1 VKREDVILQNKPWR
15 SEAAIPPELMALKG
29 FLSPEESRLCYWLG
43 RNWLSG
49 RGRAVDVGAYLGAA
63 SACLAAGAS
72 AAGLASPGGAKL
84 VHAYDRFTVGE
95 QYIADALTRDVRPT
109 QLGDSFLDLFESQT
123 APYAPNIEPHAGE
136 FLDQRWTSET
146 IEVLFVDIVTSPEM
160 NAHIVRQFFPSLIPG
175 RSIVVHKGYHHCWH
189 PYIHA
194 SMELLSD
201 EFELVDGFVPYQSR
215 VWRLARPLPGDK
227 IFRLSSGDV
236 SLDEQLGLL
245 ESLIAKEDT
254 SSRPMLELARVW
266 HLFAHGSVD
275 EARRELDLMK
285 LQYRPE
291 GRQELWTIQFR
302 EVAERVGF

>member
-1 VKREDVILQNKPWR
+1 MKRDDVILQNKPWR

-29 FLSPEESRLCYWLG
+29 FLSPEERRLCYWLG

-72 AAGLASPGGAKL
+72 AAGLASPGNAKL

-95 QYIADALTRDVRPT
+95 QYIADALTRDIRPT

-123 APYAPNIEPHAGE
+123 APYASNIEIHAGE
-136 FLDQRWTSET
+136 LLDQRWTSET
-146 IEVLFVDIVTSPEM
+146 IEVLFVDIVTSPDM

-194 SMELLSD
+194 GMEYLAD
-201 EFELVDGFVPYQSR
+201 EFELVDGVVPYQSR
-215 VWRLARPLPGDK
+215 VWRLVSPIPGDK
-227 IFRLSSGDV
+227 LFRLGRR
-236 SLDEQLGLL
+236 LIAPDEQLQLL
-245 ESLIAKEDT
+245 DSLVSKEDPST
-254 SSRPMLELARVW
+254 RPMLEVARVW
-266 HLFAHGSVD
+266 QLFLNGD
-275 EARRELDLMK
+275 RDWARQDLMS
-285 LQYRPE
+285 LQQSYGFADRPE
-291 GRQELWTIQFR
+291 LWAMQAR
-302 EVAERVGF
+302 EVQKYLQD